1 MISGVWGLQQ
11 RAWLSLCT
19 EVTDC
24 ILTAPWD
31 GNTFVSSQNLRCN
44 EYYTSNVIL
53 LKQTFSG
60 PGAFLRSQTTTGE
73 LSFLDD
79 VTSLV
84 AYLGVRDVPVGRM
97 RNEHNS
103 HCRDAMRHRYHHQW
117 CQSNL
122 PHHTPRQR
130 LLRRSQTMVY
140 PVLLGDA
147 RMCWT
152 CQFHGM
158 DMVASN
164 FDDRAPW
171 E

>member
-1 MISGVWGLQQ
+1 M
-11 RAWLSLCT
+11 
-19 EVTDC
+19 
-24 ILTAPWD
+24 
-31 GNTFVSSQNLRCN
+31 SSQNLCCS
-44 EYYTSNVIL
+44 EHCTSNVTL

-73 LSFLDD
+73 LSSLDD

-147 RMCWT
+147 RTCWT
-152 CQFHGM
+152 CRFHGM
-158 DMVASN
+158 DMVSSILTTV
-164 FDDRAPW
+164 RMGSRVLKGL
-171 E
+171 

>member
-1 MISGVWGLQQ
+1 MFEGSNKEHG
-11 RAWLSLCT
+11 CPFHT
-19 EVTDC
+19 KVTD
-24 ILTAPWD
+24 LHLD
-31 GNTFVSSQNLRCN
+31 GTLRQIGCHVCVQSKSVLQC
-44 EYYTSNVIL
+44 TSNVTL
-53 LKQTFSG
+53 LKQTFSS
-60 PGAFLRSQTTTGE
+60 PGAFLKSQTTTGE
-73 LSFLDD
+73 LSSLDD

-84 AYLGVRDVPVGRM
+84 AYLGVRDVPVGRVH
-97 RNEHNS
+97 NEHNS

-140 PVLLGDA
+140 PVLLDDA
-147 RMCWT
+147 RTCWT
-152 CQFHGM
+152 CRFHGM
-158 DMVASN
+158 DMVSSN